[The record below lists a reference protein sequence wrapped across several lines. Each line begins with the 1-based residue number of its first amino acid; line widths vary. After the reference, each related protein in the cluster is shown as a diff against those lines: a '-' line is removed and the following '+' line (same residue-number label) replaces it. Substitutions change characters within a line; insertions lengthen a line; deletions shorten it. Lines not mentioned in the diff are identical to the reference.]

1 MTSNR
6 NIVLEEI
13 EASRA
18 AFEIYEGNT
27 TIRLRS
33 RIRLGMRNVLLTS
46 KICKKKLGAIFIHQ
60 GKPYLVEELNSE
72 KRYAK
77 VHLTRVDWTTQQRD
91 YTNVNVLSMSMS
103 KPISSPENR
112 RNTVGY
118 GKVQSKNLY
127 RFLLCEHSP
136 VMYMNRV
143 IILLSLSR

>member
-1 MTSNR
+1 MQK
-6 NIVLEEI
+6 
-13 EASRA
+13 
-18 AFEIYEGNT
+18 
-27 TIRLRS
+27 
-33 RIRLGMRNVLLTS
+33 
-46 KICKKKLGAIFIHQ
+46 KIGAIFIHQ

-77 VHLTRVDWTTQQRD
+77 VHLTRVNWTTQQRD

-103 KPISSPENR
+103 TPISSPENR